1 MRNHDVGSSLFCFLV
16 AIFVCMGSLRLG
28 VGTLRSPG
36 MGFMA
41 FGASLLLGLFSV
53 ALFLNSLF
61 RKSEHKGKSLCAG
74 RLWKRVVVVLCA
86 LLVYSKL
93 MPFAGYLIST
103 FLLMSFLYWI
113 VKGQKWWWVLFSSLL
128 TTLLTYFLFSKW
140 LNCQFPDGFFG
151 L

>member
-1 MRNHDVGSSLFCFLV
+1 MRSYECGSSLFCFLL

-28 VGTLRSPG
+28 VGTFRDPG

-41 FGASLLLGLFSV
+41 FGASLLLGLLSII
-53 ALFLNSLF
+53 LFFKSLS
-61 RKSEHKGKSLCAG
+61 RKSEPNAKPLFADK
-74 RLWKRVVVVLCA
+74 LWKRVIIVLFA
-86 LLVYSKL
+86 LLIYSKL
-93 MPFAGYLIST
+93 MPVVGYLIST

-113 VKGQKWWWVLFSSLL
+113 VKGQKWWWVLTSSIL
-128 TTLLTYFLFSKW
+128 TTLVTYFIFSKW